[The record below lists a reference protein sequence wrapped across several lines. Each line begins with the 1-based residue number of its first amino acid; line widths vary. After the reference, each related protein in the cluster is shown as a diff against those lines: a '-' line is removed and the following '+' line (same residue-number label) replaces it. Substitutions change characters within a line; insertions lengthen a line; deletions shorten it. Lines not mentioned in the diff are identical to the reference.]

1 MYIFQVKI
9 TPSVAKHLIQMY
21 NFLKPRLTANAGP
34 NDMYYIGEWVIFYYF
49 IMKIFWFQRAL
60 NSRRPILR
68 ASLDTIGFLLTLL
81 LLHLT
86 KFCGPIEK

>member
-49 IMKIFWFQRAL
+49 IMKKFLI
-60 NSRRPILR
+60 S
-68 ASLDTIGFLLTLL
+68 TGFELT
-81 LLHLT
+81 T
-86 KFCGPIEK
+86 SDFEG